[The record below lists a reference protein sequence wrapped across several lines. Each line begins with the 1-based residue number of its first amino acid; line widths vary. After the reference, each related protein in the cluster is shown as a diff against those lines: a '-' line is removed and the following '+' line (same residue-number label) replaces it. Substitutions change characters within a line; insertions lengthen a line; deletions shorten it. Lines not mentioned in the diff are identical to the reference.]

1 MSGAKDGVTS
11 VRQAAGGGRVVE
23 VPPER
28 LAGWFDRFAARND
41 GIQETTATPA
51 EVVVTAGNG
60 TTATVAVP
68 FPPLAVAGPPTVRLT
83 IHAKRPRR
91 IGLLLVRL
99 GAHSVGIAEGG
110 AVLVSRTDRHRVH
123 GRSAAGGWSQQRFA
137 RRRAGQA
144 RQALQDAADDALEVL
159 GPRLAELEA
168 IVLGGDRRTLD
179 GLRQD
184 RRLEPL
190 FSLALPRV
198 LTLGEPRR
206 AVLEEAAERARAV
219 EIVVR
224 PATVDGTA

>member
-1 MSGAKDGVTS
+1 M
-11 VRQAAGGGRVVE
+11 
-23 VPPER
+23 
-28 LAGWFDRFAARND
+28 
-41 GIQETTATPA
+41 
-51 EVVVTAGNG
+51 
-60 TTATVAVP
+60 
-68 FPPLAVAGPPTVRLT
+68 
-83 IHAKRPRR
+83 
-91 IGLLLVRL
+91 
-99 GAHSVGIAEGG
+99 
-110 AVLVSRTDRHRVH
+110 VLVSRTDRHRVH